1 MCIRNKGVFKQLIM
15 CIQDKDTKINDQ
27 LYLSPEIK
35 NLLRKAFIGFH
46 QLIWLFVLKC
56 FKY

>member
-15 CIQDKDTKINDQ
+15 CTQDKDTKINDQ

-46 QLIWLFVLKC
+46 QLI
-56 FKY
+56 

>member
-1 MCIRNKGVFKQLIM
+1 MCIRNKGVFKELIM
-15 CIQDKDTKINDQ
+15 YIQGKDTKINNQ

-46 QLIWLFVLKC
+46 QLI
-56 FKY
+56 